1 LLLLTVASTTANGTS
16 YEVVVRLINSASA
29 QDSPPVSIAAI
40 VEAGIL
46 DSPIVATDM
55 VKTGATLISV
65 AQGYDPRDR
74 DFFTGNL
81 LLRIHFVIE
90 MIWWTGLTPW
100 EFELTFPY
108 LPRYDPMKTW
118 VGNFTARSI
127 EQSTPLVNVF
137 NTLTVTL
144 ISDVD
149 LAVALPFFFLLTLQ
163 P

>member
-1 LLLLTVASTTANGTS
+1 MLLLTVASTTANGTS

-100 EFELTFPY
+100 EFELTFP
-108 LPRYDPMKTW
+108 
-118 VGNFTARSI
+118 S
-127 EQSTPLVNVF
+127 S
-137 NTLTVTL
+137 
-144 ISDVD
+144 
-149 LAVALPFFFLLTLQ
+149 FLGTTR
-163 P
+163 